1 VLRTLLARIAPQN
14 DGWLAA
20 LFGAGTAG
28 VWLPGSLFVGTF
40 ITEDLSCVAAGIFA
54 AEGRI
59 DIVTATI
66 ACTLGIWLGD
76 IGLYLI
82 GWLTAR
88 GLLRWGWA
96 RRKMDRLGNSSWRTA
111 FEQHGNKIL
120 FTSRFLPGTR
130 VPSYL
135 VAGAIGFSLLRFA
148 TVLGIAVVIWTPLLV
163 GAAAISGKVVLDVLE
178 QWGAYAW
185 IAVPCALLVAWLV
198 LRLLTLLT
206 SWRGRRL
213 LLGRWR
219 RMTRWEYWP
228 PLFVFPPVVLDLV
241 RTAIVHRTPAV
252 FTACNRGIP
261 FGGLFGESKGDIL
274 DLLHGDV
281 GDGGVSVAGY
291 RRLRHGATID
301 ERLAEVRPFL
311 AAGRCVLKPDQ
322 GERGAGVVVVRSE
335 DEARAWLESCPH
347 DAIVQ
352 QFVDGAEFGIS
363 WCRDPETGRGQI
375 HSITHKV
382 LPAVVGDG
390 EASLE
395 ELILGDPRQVAMA
408 PFHLKKQAARLQW
421 VPAAGER
428 VSLGDL
434 GTHARGATFYD
445 VRSLATPALH
455 AAFDRYLGDVPEVDF
470 GRFDVRAPDREAVAA
485 GRGIRVLEFNGVTGE
500 ATHVYQPGYPWW
512 RGVRDMIAH
521 LRRASRIG
529 AANRRAGH
537 RPATM
542 RQLFSVLFDAWR
554 RPAFEYDAAGGRSA
568 EPGPGGAVSNALP
581 RDARGA

>member
-1 VLRTLLARIAPQN
+1 MLRTLLARIAPQN

-59 DIVTATI
+59 DIVSATI

-82 GWLTAR
+82 GWLSAR

-96 RRKMDRLGNSSWRTA
+96 RRKMGRLSNSSWRTA

-135 VAGAIGFSLLRFA
+135 VAGAIGWPLWRFA

-163 GAAAISGKVVLDVLE
+163 GAAAVSGKVVLDVLE

-185 IAVPCALLVAWLV
+185 FAVPVALLVAWLV
-198 LRLLTLLT
+198 LRFLTLLT

-219 RMTRWEYWP
+219 RLTRWEYWP
-228 PLFVFPPVVLDLV
+228 PVFVFPPVVLDLI
-241 RTAIVHRTPAV
+241 RTALVHRTPAV

-274 DLLHGDV
+274 DLLHADV
-281 GDGGVSVAGY
+281 GDDGVSVAGY
-291 RRLRHGATID
+291 RRLPQGVSMV
-301 ERLAEVRPFL
+301 ERLEQVRPFL
-311 AAGRCVLKPDQ
+311 LSGRCVLKPDQ

-335 DEARAWLESCPH
+335 DEARSWLETCPH

-352 QFVDGAEFGIS
+352 EFVGGAEFGIS
-363 WCRDPETGRGQI
+363 WCRDPQTGHGAI

-382 LPAVVGDG
+382 LPVVTGDG
-390 EASLE
+390 ETTLE

-408 PFHLKKQAARLQW
+408 PFHLKKQAGRLQW
-421 VPAAGER
+421 VPGDGEL

-445 VRSLATPALH
+445 VRDLATPELH
-455 AAFDRYLGDVPEVDF
+455 AAFDRYLHDVEGVDF
-470 GRFDVRAPDREAVAA
+470 GRFDVRAPSREAVAE

-512 RGVRDMIAH
+512 RGVADMIAH
-521 LRRASRIG
+521 MRRASRVG
-529 AANRRAGH
+529 AANRKAGH
-537 RPATM
+537 QPATF
-542 RQLFSVLFDAWR
+542 RQLISVLFDAWR
-554 RPAFEYDAAGGRSA
+554 RPAFEYDGVGAKAS
-568 EPGPGGAVSNALP
+568 EPGERGAVSNALP